1 MNKIG
6 RNFYN
11 EIAEK
16 LRRKEDLTNED
27 FFKIFYLT
35 IMYGKKKNEKTS
47 WEKMEQP
54 KALNISITKQY
65 KRGG

>member
-35 IMYGKKKNEKTS
+35 IMYGKKKWKDILRKNGTTESFK
-47 WEKMEQP
+47 
-54 KALNISITKQY
+54 Y
-65 KRGG
+65 

>member
-35 IMYGKKKNEKTS
+35 IMYGKKK
-47 WEKMEQP
+47 
-54 KALNISITKQY
+54 
-65 KRGG
+65 